1 MDIRKYITKKNVIIG
16 AVAGTA
22 VIGGIVALIVRHHK
36 KKEIDEFLREEE
48 DFDLDYFGDEFWDE
62 DLDDDDEVEDVAS
75 TQLAERVTQYH
86 DAAEKLLKELEKYDS
101 RDVYVCGGESVY
113 KELLPYCDTA
123 HVTRVDHSYA
133 ADTYFPDLDKSD
145 EWEIAVE
152 SDEEVYFDVTYTFV
166 KYVRK

>member
-48 DFDLDYFGDEFWDE
+48 DFDFDYFGDEFWDE

-75 TQLAERVTQYH
+75 TQLAERVAQYH
-86 DAAEKLLKELEKYDS
+86 DAAEKLLKELEN
-101 RDVYVCGGESVY
+101 G
-113 KELLPYCDTA
+113 
-123 HVTRVDHSYA
+123 
-133 ADTYFPDLDKSD
+133 TYGK
-145 EWEIAVE
+145 
-152 SDEEVYFDVTYTFV
+152 
-166 KYVRK
+166 